1 MENFS
6 QGYGLGTKS
15 GSKIDESS
23 SGDDLVSTNTGSAY
37 SLREDRLVLCM
48 AAALAV
54 AAIPQHE
61 SAMAG
66 CVQSVPARNTLPR
79 YLAGDYS
86 YSSEEC
92 GVSRGEALL
101 DSVFHWICGM
111 GGVAGNRVII
121 FCSRARRR
129 NSSGFANKCTY
140 LVTNGCLATALEIQ
154 PYRSTSRPIHRLR
167 SFDRV
172 GATALLF
179 GLLSYF
185 LLIPGFSV
193 DSGSAIWSSSLAL
206 FVALDCY
213 IILRLWHL
221 RDSADSKE
229 YRFRY
234 TWALL
239 GVIIWGLGDL
249 FWLLMYENILND
261 SSTSTWREYWITTSL
276 PKASKRQR
284 SW

>member
-1 MENFS
+1 M
-6 QGYGLGTKS
+6 
-15 GSKIDESS
+15 
-23 SGDDLVSTNTGSAY
+23 
-37 SLREDRLVLCM
+37 
-48 AAALAV
+48 
-54 AAIPQHE
+54 
-61 SAMAG
+61 
-66 CVQSVPARNTLPR
+66 
-79 YLAGDYS
+79 
-86 YSSEEC
+86 
-92 GVSRGEALL
+92 

-140 LVTNGCLATALEIQ
+140 LVTNGCL
-154 PYRSTSRPIHRLR
+154 
-167 SFDRV
+167 
-172 GATALLF
+172 ATALLF

-261 SSTSTWREYWITTSL
+261 SSSSGTLFDLI
-276 PKASKRQR
+276 
-284 SW
+284 

>member
-1 MENFS
+1 M
-6 QGYGLGTKS
+6 
-15 GSKIDESS
+15 
-23 SGDDLVSTNTGSAY
+23 
-37 SLREDRLVLCM
+37 
-48 AAALAV
+48 
-54 AAIPQHE
+54 
-61 SAMAG
+61 
-66 CVQSVPARNTLPR
+66 
-79 YLAGDYS
+79 
-86 YSSEEC
+86 
-92 GVSRGEALL
+92 
-101 DSVFHWICGM
+101 
-111 GGVAGNRVII
+111 
-121 FCSRARRR
+121 
-129 NSSGFANKCTY
+129 
-140 LVTNGCLATALEIQ
+140 TNGCL
-154 PYRSTSRPIHRLR
+154 
-167 SFDRV
+167 
-172 GATALLF
+172 ATALLF

-261 SSTSTWREYWITTSL
+261 SSSSGTLFDLIWPIGICAIGVATRPNETDPDTDIQTAAEHESIGIGPLVFYAILPLMLHVALYRFGNPGASL
-276 PKASKRQR
+276 EMAK
-284 SW
+284 